1 MNPPRLVFD
10 TGILLALFNKRDPQ
24 HDNVVGGF
32 LSLETS
38 STHLIVPSCVVFETA
53 KRLLFDVSASAM
65 RAGTAM
71 MLESLN
77 VQDTTTHTIQDA
89 LVLTER
95 MGQWGA
101 TLEDAV
107 VIQTALTLKAHVWTF
122 NYRDFAA
129 VKTLQFWTP

>member
-10 TGILLALFNKRDPQ
+10 TGILLALFNKRDPD
-24 HDNVVGGF
+24 HTNVVNGF

-38 STHLIVPSCVVFETA
+38 NTHLVVPSCVVFETA
-53 KRLLFDVSASAM
+53 KRLLFDVNADAM

-71 MLESLN
+71 MLESLD
-77 VQDTTTHTIQDA
+77 VQDTTSQTIQDA
-89 LVLTER
+89 LLLIER
-95 MGQWGA
+95 MGRWGA

-107 VIQTALTLKAHVWTF
+107 VIQTALILNAPVWTF